1 VTSTDRDW
9 DGEGK
14 LLRGAEGRGTVYN
27 MSADMV
33 KKIID
38 PFLAHG
44 ICKDEAEALKM
55 LAKDYV
61 QRQVSRYRERVEHFR
76 SFYQMSV
83 EEFAKKVTALCQGF
97 ETIPALSH
105 LSKEQQ
111 VLQAE
116 DDLEEWQAAEQ
127 FLARWQ
133 AVEAELRNA
142 STG

>member
-1 VTSTDRDW
+1 
-9 DGEGK
+9 
-14 LLRGAEGRGTVYN
+14 LRGAEGRGTVYN

-38 PFLAHG
+38 PFLTHG
-44 ICKDEAEALKM
+44 ICKNEAEALNM

-61 QRQVSRYRERVEHFR
+61 QRQVSRYRERVEYFR

-105 LSKEQQ
+105 LSKQQQ
-111 VLQAE
+111 VVQAE

>member
-1 VTSTDRDW
+1 
-9 DGEGK
+9 
-14 LLRGAEGRGTVYN
+14 

-38 PFLAHG
+38 PFVTHG

-61 QRQVSRYRERVEHFR
+61 QRQVSRYWERVEHFR
-76 SFYQMSV
+76 SFYQVSV
-83 EEFAKKVTALCQGF
+83 EEFAKQVTSFCQGCG
-97 ETIPALSH
+97 TIRALSQ
-105 LSKEQQ
+105 LNKQQQ

>member
-1 VTSTDRDW
+1 LRKTERGRDR
-9 DGEGK
+9 EEK
-14 LLRGAEGRGTVYN
+14 ILRGAEERGTVYD
-27 MSADMV
+27 MSTDMV

-38 PFLAHG
+38 PFVIHG
-44 ICKDEAEALKM
+44 ICKDEAEALNM

-76 SFYQMSV
+76 SFYQV
-83 EEFAKKVTALCQGF
+83 AVDEFAKQVAALCQGCQ
-97 ETIPALSH
+97 TIPALGH
-105 LSKEQQ
+105 LSKQQQ

-142 STG
+142 STA

>member
-1 VTSTDRDW
+1 
-9 DGEGK
+9 
-14 LLRGAEGRGTVYN
+14 

-38 PFLAHG
+38 PFLTHG

-61 QRQVSRYRERVEHFR
+61 QRQVGRYWERVEHFR
-76 SFYQMSV
+76 SFYQISV
-83 EEFAKKVTALCQGF
+83 EEFAKQVAAVCQGF
-97 ETIPALSH
+97 AAIPALGH
-105 LSKEQQ
+105 LSKQQQ

-142 STG
+142 STA

>member
-1 VTSTDRDW
+1 
-9 DGEGK
+9 
-14 LLRGAEGRGTVYN
+14 LRGAEGRGTVYY

-44 ICKDEAEALKM
+44 ICKNEAEALKM

-61 QRQVSRYRERVEHFR
+61 QRQVGQYRERVEHFR
-76 SFYQMSV
+76 SFYQISV
-83 EEFAKKVTALCQGF
+83 EEFAKQVAALCQGF
-97 ETIPALSH
+97 ETIPALGH
-105 LSKEQQ
+105 LSKRQQ

-142 STG
+142 STP

>member
-1 VTSTDRDW
+1 M
-9 DGEGK
+9 
-14 LLRGAEGRGTVYN
+14 RGAGERGTVSD
-27 MSADMV
+27 MSADAV
-33 KKIID
+33 KRIID
-38 PFLAHG
+38 PFLTHG

-61 QRQVSRYRERVEHFR
+61 ERQVSKYHERVEHFR
-76 SFYQMSV
+76 SFYQTTV
-83 EEFAKKVTALCQGF
+83 EEFAKQMAALCQGF
-97 ETIPALSH
+97 ETVPALGH
-105 LSKEQQ
+105 LSKQQQ

-142 STG
+142 STA

>member
-1 VTSTDRDW
+1 
-9 DGEGK
+9 
-14 LLRGAEGRGTVYN
+14 

-38 PFLAHG
+38 PFLTHG
-44 ICKDEAEALKM
+44 ICKDEAEALNM

-83 EEFAKKVTALCQGF
+83 EEFAKQVTSLCQGCG
-97 ETIPALSH
+97 TIPALGH
-105 LSKEQQ
+105 LSKQQQ

-116 DDLEEWQAAEQ
+116 DDLGEWQAAEQ

>member
-1 VTSTDRDW
+1 
-9 DGEGK
+9 
-14 LLRGAEGRGTVYN
+14 
-27 MSADMV
+27 
-33 KKIID
+33 
-38 PFLAHG
+38 
-44 ICKDEAEALKM
+44 M

-61 QRQVSRYRERVEHFR
+61 QRAGQSISGASGAFSIFLPDVRGRVCKAE
-76 SFYQMSV
+76 
-83 EEFAKKVTALCQGF
+83 VTALCQGF
-97 ETIPALSH
+97 GTIPALGH
-105 LSKEQQ
+105 LSKQQQ

>member
-1 VTSTDRDW
+1 
-9 DGEGK
+9 
-14 LLRGAEGRGTVYN
+14 LRGAEGRGTVYR
-27 MSADMV
+27 MSPDMV

-38 PFLAHG
+38 PFVTHG

-76 SFYQMSV
+76 SFYQVSA
-83 EEFAKKVTALCQGF
+83 EEFEKKVAALCQGSG
-97 ETIPALSH
+97 TIPALGH
-105 LSKEQQ
+105 LSKQQQ

-127 FLARWQ
+127 FLTRWQ